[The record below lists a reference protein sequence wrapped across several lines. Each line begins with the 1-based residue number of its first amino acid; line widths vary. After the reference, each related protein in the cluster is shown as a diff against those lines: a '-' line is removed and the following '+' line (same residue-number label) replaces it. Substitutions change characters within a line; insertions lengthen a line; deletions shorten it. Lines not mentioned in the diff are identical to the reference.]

1 MFTNN
6 FDPVAFDLIIFEIR
20 WYSLSYIFG
29 VFIGWIYVKKFLI
42 KDHDVK
48 ILFDNLITYII
59 FGIILGGRIGY
70 VLFYNI
76 DYYIHNIYE
85 ILYIWKGGMSF
96 HGGLIGVIITTYF
109 YTRRNGVSAL
119 IFLDYI
125 SLSAPIGLFF
135 GRLANFI
142 NGELVGKPTND
153 TWGVIFPNIDNV
165 LRHPSQ
171 LYEALL
177 EGILLF
183 IILNIIFFREQYKTG
198 QCSLLFLIF
207 YGFFRIFSEF
217 FREPDIQ
224 MGYLIGQISLGM
236 VLSLFMIIIGA
247 IAYFRIFLS
256 R

>member
-6 FDPVAFDLIIFEIR
+6 FDPVAFNLIIFEIR

-29 VFIGWIYVKKFLI
+29 VFFAWIYVKKFVI
-42 KDHDVK
+42 KKHDIK

-70 VLFYNI
+70 VLFYNFN
-76 DYYIHNIYE
+76 YYINNIDE
-85 ILYIWKGGMSF
+85 ILYIWNGGMSF
-96 HGGLIGVIITTYF
+96 HGGLIGVIIATYI
-109 YTRRNGVSAL
+109 YSKKKKVSAL
-119 IFLDYI
+119 LFLDYI

-142 NGELVGKPTND
+142 NSELVGKPTNNN
-153 TWGVIFPNIDNV
+153 WGVIFPNIDNV

-171 LYEALL
+171 LYEAVL

-183 IILNIIFFREQYKTG
+183 IILNVIFFRKQYLTG

-207 YGFFRIFSEF
+207 YGLFRILSEL

-224 MGYLIGQISLGM
+224 IGYLIGQISMGM
-236 VLSLFMIIIGA
+236 VLSSFMIVIGSY
-247 IAYFRIFLS
+247 AYYRLFLFK
-256 R
+256 

>member
-6 FDPVAFDLIIFEIR
+6 FDPVAFNLIIFEIR

-29 VFIGWIYVKKFLI
+29 VFFAWIYVKKFVI
-42 KDHDVK
+42 KNHDIK

-70 VLFYNI
+70 VLFYNFK
-76 DYYIHNIYE
+76 YYINNIDE
-85 ILYIWKGGMSF
+85 ILYIWNGGMSF
-96 HGGLIGVIITTYF
+96 HGGLIGVIIATYI
-109 YTRRNGVSAL
+109 YSKKKKVSAL
-119 IFLDYI
+119 VFLDYI

-142 NGELVGKPTND
+142 NSELVGKPTNGN
-153 TWGVIFPNIDNV
+153 WGVIFPNIDNV

-171 LYEALL
+171 LYEAVL

-183 IILNIIFFREQYKTG
+183 IILNVIFFRKQYLTG

-207 YGFFRIFSEF
+207 YGLFRILSEL

-224 MGYLIGQISLGM
+224 MGYLIGQISMGM
-236 VLSLFMIIIGA
+236 VLSSFMIVIGSF
-247 IAYFRIFLS
+247 AYYRLFLFK
-256 R
+256 

>member
-6 FDPVAFDLIIFEIR
+6 FDPVAFNLIIFEIR

-29 VFIGWIYVKKFLI
+29 VFFAWIYVKKFVI
-42 KDHDVK
+42 KNHDIK

-70 VLFYNI
+70 VLFYNFN
-76 DYYIHNIYE
+76 YYINNIDE
-85 ILYIWKGGMSF
+85 ILYIWNGGMSF
-96 HGGLIGVIITTYF
+96 HGGLIGVIIATYI
-109 YTRRNGVSAL
+109 YSKKKKVSAL
-119 IFLDYI
+119 LFLDYI

-142 NGELVGKPTND
+142 NSELVGKPTND
-153 TWGVIFPNIDNV
+153 KWGVIFPNIDNV

-171 LYEALL
+171 LYEAVL

-183 IILNIIFFREQYKTG
+183 IILNVIFFRKQYLTG

-207 YGFFRIFSEF
+207 YGLFRILSEL

-224 MGYLIGQISLGM
+224 IGYLIGQISMGM
-236 VLSLFMIIIGA
+236 VLSSFMIVIGSF
-247 IAYFRIFLS
+247 AYYRLFLFK
-256 R
+256 

>member
-6 FDPVAFDLIIFEIR
+6 FDPVAFNLIIFEIR

-29 VFIGWIYVKKFLI
+29 VFFAWIYVKKFVI
-42 KDHDVK
+42 KKHDIK
-48 ILFDNLITYII
+48 IHFDNLITYII

-70 VLFYNI
+70 VLFYNFN
-76 DYYIHNIYE
+76 YYINNIDE
-85 ILYIWKGGMSF
+85 ILYIWNGGMSF
-96 HGGLIGVIITTYF
+96 HGGLIGVIIATYI
-109 YTRRNGVSAL
+109 YSKKKKVSAL
-119 IFLDYI
+119 LFLDYI

-142 NGELVGKPTND
+142 NSELVGKPTNNN
-153 TWGVIFPNIDNV
+153 WGVIFPNIDNV

-171 LYEALL
+171 LYEAVL

-183 IILNIIFFREQYKTG
+183 IILNVIFFRKQYLTG

-207 YGFFRIFSEF
+207 YGLFRILSEL

-224 MGYLIGQISLGM
+224 MGYLIGQISMGM
-236 VLSLFMIIIGA
+236 VLSSFMIVIGSF
-247 IAYFRIFLS
+247 AYYRLFLFK
-256 R
+256 

>member
-6 FDPVAFDLIIFEIR
+6 FDPVALDLIIFEIR

-29 VFIGWIYVKKFLI
+29 VFFGWIYVKNFLI
-42 KDHDVK
+42 KNSDIK

-70 VLFYNI
+70 VLFYNV
-76 DYYIHNIYE
+76 DYYLHNIYE
-85 ILYIWKGGMSF
+85 IFYIWNGGMSF
-96 HGGLIGVIITTYF
+96 HGGLIGVIIATYF
-109 YTRRNGVSAL
+109 YAKKNGVSAL

-142 NGELVGKPTND
+142 NGELIGKPTND
-153 TWGVIFPNIDNV
+153 SWGVIFPNVDNV

-171 LYEALL
+171 LYEAVL

-183 IILNIIFFREQYKTG
+183 IILNVIFFRENYKTG

-236 VLSLFMIIIGA
+236 VLSLFMIVIGTV
-247 IAYFRIFLS
+247 AYYRIFLS
-256 R
+256 K

>member
-29 VFIGWIYVKKFLI
+29 IFFGWVYVKNFLI
-42 KDHDVK
+42 KNHSIK

-76 DYYIHNIYE
+76 DYYLRNIYE
-85 ILYIWKGGMSF
+85 ILYIWNGGMSF
-96 HGGLIGVIITTYF
+96 HGGLIGVIIATYL
-109 YTRRNGVSAL
+109 YAKRNGISAL
-119 IFLDYI
+119 ILLDYI

-142 NGELVGKPTND
+142 NGELIGKPTNNS
-153 TWGVIFPNIDNV
+153 WGVIFPNIDNV

-183 IILNIIFFREQYKTG
+183 IVLNVIFFREHYKTG

-224 MGYLIGQISLGM
+224 IGYLIGQISLGM
-236 VLSLFMIIIGA
+236 VLSLFMIFIGT
-247 IAYFRIFLS
+247 IAYYRIFLS
-256 R
+256 K

>member
-6 FDPVAFDLIIFEIR
+6 FDPVAFNLIIFEIR

-29 VFIGWIYVKKFLI
+29 VFFAWIYVIKFII
-42 KDHDVK
+42 KDRDVK
-48 ILFDNLITYII
+48 ILFDDLITYII

-70 VLFYNI
+70 VLFYNF
-76 DYYIHNIYE
+76 DYYINNVLE
-85 ILYIWKGGMSF
+85 ILYIWNGGMSF
-96 HGGLIGVIITTYF
+96 HGGLIGVAIATYI
-109 YTRRNGVSAL
+109 YTKKKKLNTI

-153 TWGVIFPNIDNV
+153 TWGVIFPNIDNI

-183 IILNIIFFREQYKTG
+183 IILNIIFFKKHYKIG
-198 QCSLLFLIF
+198 QCSLLFLVF
-207 YGFFRIFSEF
+207 YGFFRILSEF

-224 MGYLIGQISLGM
+224 MGYLIGQISMGM
-236 VLSLFMIIIGA
+236 VLSLLMIIIGTF
-247 IAYFRIFLS
+247 AYYRLFLFK
-256 R
+256 